1 MMKKIKMMMKMMMMV
16 MVMMVMMVSAA
27 PLPPSLL
34 RCDGNSTETLCLQN
48 ITEEINSTLSSR
60 IRMNSTVMVTAF
72 IPPMRFNTRGCFLST
87 CLTANL
93 GSSLQRGDEMAG
105 GAASDAFGPGRK

>member
-1 MMKKIKMMMKMMMMV
+1 
-16 MVMMVMMVSAA
+16 MVSTA

-48 ITEEINSTLSSR
+48 ITKEINSTTS
-60 IRMNSTVMVTAF
+60 RMNSTVMVTAVTPF
-72 IPPMRFNTRGCFLST
+72 KRWLYAQCVLST

-105 GAASDAFGPGRK
+105 SEASDAFGPGRK

>member
-1 MMKKIKMMMKMMMMV
+1 MMKKITMMMMMMMMMM

-48 ITEEINSTLSSR
+48 ITEGKNSTLSR
-60 IRMNSTVMVTAF
+60 IMNSTVMVTAF
-72 IPPMRFNTRGCFLST
+72 TPFMRRINTQGCVLST

-105 GAASDAFGPGRK
+105 GGGL

>member
-1 MMKKIKMMMKMMMMV
+1 MMMMV
-16 MVMMVMMVSAA
+16 IMVSTA

-48 ITEEINSTLSSR
+48 ITKEINSTTSR
-60 IRMNSTVMVTAF
+60 
-72 IPPMRFNTRGCFLST
+72 RFYAQCVLST

-105 GAASDAFGPGRK
+105 REASDPFGPGRK